1 MTMSVELPATLEQ
14 PDAMTPQAS
23 SARLRRYARPALGL
37 LLPVGLAVI
46 WEIWVGLG
54 YSNGRLVPPPT
65 KIFATVMELAKSG
78 ELSRHITAT
87 VTRVAA
93 GFGLG
98 VAAGTILG
106 AISGYWGLARQ
117 LLDPTVQALRAIP
130 SIAWVPLFIL
140 WLGIFETSKIA
151 LIAVGVF
158 FPVYLGVMGAI
169 LSVDRKIVEVGR
181 TFRLSGP
188 AMIRRILLPAVLPAY
203 VVALRVGLG
212 LGWMFVVAA
221 EFMGA
226 SEGLG
231 YLLIDGQQLGK
242 PAQIVAAIVIF
253 AILGKTTDWLIE
265 IATAPLLRW
274 QDAFGR
280 QGSSLMLA
288 LDRVGKTY
296 PNGVHA
302 LERFSADIRPG
313 EIVAIIG
320 GSGCGK
326 STLLRAVAGLD
337 RASTGTVTLDGAVI
351 TAPHAK
357 IGIIF
362 QEPRL
367 LPWLSV
373 ADNIG
378 FGLSELPADA
388 RREKVARALARV
400 GLADKAKAWPR
411 ELSGGQA
418 QRVAIARALVPQP
431 EVLLLD
437 EPFSALDAFTRRDL
451 QDHLLDLWNDT
462 RPTLIL
468 VTHDVDE
475 AVVLA
480 DRVLVMRPRPGRLF
494 EEIKINLARPRDRNS
509 PLFDNFKRRVL
520 TALDRSLDRN
530 VPDADAKS
538 TAGEAMW
545 W

>member
-1 MTMSVELPATLEQ
+1 M
-14 PDAMTPQAS
+14 
-23 SARLRRYARPALGL
+23 L
-37 LLPVGLAVI
+37 L
-46 WEIWVGLG
+46 
-54 YSNGRLVPPPT
+54 
-65 KIFATVMELAKSG
+65 
-78 ELSRHITAT
+78 
-87 VTRVAA
+87 
-93 GFGLG
+93 
-98 VAAGTILG
+98 
-106 AISGYWGLARQ
+106 
-117 LLDPTVQALRAIP
+117 
-130 SIAWVPLFIL
+130 
-140 WLGIFETSKIA
+140 
-151 LIAVGVF
+151 
-158 FPVYLGVMGAI
+158 
-169 LSVDRKIVEVGR
+169 
-181 TFRLSGP
+181 
-188 AMIRRILLPAVLPAY
+188 
-203 VVALRVGLG
+203 
-212 LGWMFVVAA
+212 
-221 EFMGA
+221 
-226 SEGLG
+226 
-231 YLLIDGQQLGK
+231 
-242 PAQIVAAIVIF
+242 
-253 AILGKTTDWLIE
+253 
-265 IATAPLLRW
+265 
-274 QDAFGR
+274 
-280 QGSSLMLA
+280 
-288 LDRVGKTY
+288 LDRVDKIY

-302 LERFSADIRPG
+302 LERFSAEIRLG

-337 RASTGTVTLDGAVI
+337 RGTAGRIVLDDIAI
-351 TAPHAK
+351 MAPHEK

-378 FGLSELPADA
+378 FGLSDAPANIPP
-388 RREKVARALARV
+388 EKVARRAPQRRATGGRALQRV
-400 GLADKAKAWPR
+400 GLTDKADAWPR

-451 QDHLLDLWNDT
+451 QDHLLALWADT

-494 EEIKINLARPRDRNS
+494 EQITINLARPRDRNS
-509 PLFDNFKRRVL
+509 ELFDSFKRRVL
-520 TALDRSLDRN
+520 TALDRSLDRS
-530 VPDADAKS
+530 VPDADPKS